1 MKILKSLTVI
11 GLVLFTAHSSQAQAP
26 NGYYNRADS
35 LIGDRLQDSLYK
47 IIRNHNSRSYNDLW
61 TGYRTTDRKANGK
74 VWDMYSDRPNS
85 TPAYEYTFGTNQCGN
100 YSGEGS
106 CYNREH
112 SWPRSW
118 FNDASVP
125 ENDIMHVV
133 PTDGYVNGRRG
144 NHAFGVVTNPTWT
157 STNGS
162 KLGTNTYPG
171 APATTAFEPIDE
183 YKGDFARIYFY
194 MSTRYKQEDG
204 SWRATDMTDKAV
216 LKPWAINM
224 LLEWHYND
232 PVSTKE
238 LDRNNA
244 VYAYQR
250 NRNPFVDRPEFVDCI
265 WNLPNCPW
273 NDNTPPPPPP
283 PEDTT
288 SIESIDFS
296 SYITIWPN
304 PANDYLNV
312 TLPKLMDEK
321 VNLEIINMHGIAVM
335 QQEAS
340 TRQSNHIS
348 IAHLPNG
355 IYLVKVH
362 YHNQVGYKKF
372 IKQ

>member
-1 MKILKSLTVI
+1 MKILKSLTVL
-11 GLVLFTAHSSQAQAP
+11 GLALFIANSSNAQAP

-35 LIGDRLQDSLYK
+35 LVGERLQDSLYK
-47 IIRNHNSRSYNDLW
+47 IVRNHNSRSYNNLW
-61 TGYRTTDRKANGK
+61 TGYRTTDKKANGK
-74 VWDMYSDRPNS
+74 VWDMYSDKPGS

-100 YSGEGS
+100 YNGEGS

-112 SWPRSW
+112 SWPKSW
-118 FNDASVP
+118 FNNATVP

-133 PTDGYVNGRRG
+133 PTDGYVNGKRS
-144 NHAFGVVTNPTWT
+144 NYAFGVVGNAHWT

-162 KLGTNTYPG
+162 KLGRSITPG
-171 APATTAFEPIDE
+171 ITDTVFEPINE

-194 MSTRYKQEDG
+194 MSTRYKQEDAN
-204 SWRATDMTDKAV
+204 WRSSDMTDKSV

-273 NDNTPPPPPP
+273 KDNTAPPPPD
-283 PEDTT
+283 DTT

-296 SYITIWPN
+296 SYITVWPN
-304 PANDYLNV
+304 PANDYLNI
-312 TLPKLMDEK
+312 TLPKLMDET
-321 VNLEIINMHGIAVM
+321 VHLEIINMHGIAVM

-348 IAHLPNG
+348 IAHLPQG